1 MKVKKQV
8 AEIVNQDL
16 KEAALWYNRA
26 RSGLGKV
33 FLKEVKAEVN
43 QIVKN
48 PLAYEVRYANIRIAF
63 VKKFPYGIHF
73 EYHERKA
80 SNYISCFPYL
90 KKSRYLGE
98 KII

>member
-63 VKKFPYGIHF
+63 VNKFPYGIHF
-73 EYHERKA
+73 EYHGREKQVIILA
-80 SNYISCFPYL
+80 VFHT
-90 KKSRYLGE
+90 SRNPDIWE
-98 KII
+98 KR

>member
-73 EYHERKA
+73 EYHEREKQVIILA
-80 SNYISCFPYL
+80 VFHT
-90 KKSRYLGE
+90 SRNPDIWE
-98 KII
+98 KG